1 MGFHGG
7 LCGHVALILDLA
19 AGLELVDLLMGQAP
33 GETTELD
40 EMGLS
45 ALAEVG
51 NITSSFFVN
60 TLADA
65 LGVTAHVTP
74 PAVAQDMAAAVIS
87 TIAAEV
93 GVRTEVLIAIRTEF
107 AIAGHAVAGEFFVL
121 PDPDSLNLIT
131 RGVVE

>member
-1 MGFHGG
+1 
-7 LCGHVALILDLA
+7 
-19 AGLELVDLLMGQAP
+19 MGQAP